1 MLTSEKYSLILKQL
15 LNLWAYGV
23 VFFAAGIRVQ
33 IPAVAVKFDI
43 ADLYIKYP
51 RAVIDYF
58 YVPWMY
64 LRYCTAIYLF
74 PVR

>member
-1 MLTSEKYSLILKQL
+1 MAI
-15 LNLWAYGV
+15 GV
-23 VFFAAGIRVQ
+23 R

-43 ADLYIKYP
+43 ADLYIKSALK
-51 RAVIDYF
+51 AVMDYF

-64 LRYCTAIYLF
+64 LMYFTAINLF